1 MGLRI
6 AIGEL
11 ICTKLHIGGFDKTRI
26 GLQFWIIYMKISRD
40 SAFTLIVAHK
50 RFIGKIS
57 LSKKDLK
64 VIKSDRYFQQGCK
77 NNKDQPVFQRKL

>member
-1 MGLRI
+1 
-6 AIGEL
+6 
-11 ICTKLHIGGFDKTRI
+11 
-26 GLQFWIIYMKISRD
+26 MKISRD

-77 NNKDQPVFQRKL
+77 SNKHQPVFQRKL